1 MARAIGVQIGLLA
14 FGAAL
19 LAGVAAGNSP
29 VVVLVRA
36 LTAMVLGLV
45 VGQVAGA
52 AAHRVLREHLLRK
65 KLAIDR
71 EHLDLLRTSSPGPP
85 DPDPPAATEAEA
97 R

>member
-19 LAGVAAGNSP
+19 LTGVAAGNSP

-45 VGQVAGA
+45 VGQVTGA
-52 AAHRVLREHLLRK
+52 AAQRVLRDHLQRK
-65 KLAIDR
+65 KTAIDR
-71 EHLDLLRTSSPGPP
+71 EHAELVRALSAAQSDA
-85 DPDPPAATEAEA
+85 DPEAPAEA
-97 R
+97 Q